1 MQKQFENRELP
12 IAVILRKVLSTF
24 IMAMISFLAFGET
37 VAVFFDSTIE
47 QHKFAAYDIKAA
59 IESRGSIVEFT
70 ELSTLKN
77 DYEGKKIVIALA
89 NNKSVDGFLKKEGGS
104 GALNM
109 GEQAYALR
117 TTSNPEKSYW
127 VIGGDVNGAM
137 YGALQIAE
145 YISFNGISG
154 TYNEDDSPYLKNRGI
169 KFNIPLDLE
178 SPTYYNSNIGTAFKM
193 ATHHVWDMDFWKTWF
208 DEMARNRYNVL
219 SLWSPHPFTAM
230 LNMEDEYP
238 GIAIQGVMGSD
249 RNGNMI
255 RVNDWTIDEKI
266 AFWQQ
271 VMQYGKERGFDIYFC
286 TWNIF
291 LSTAEDKH
299 GLTQLPANE
308 LSREYIRKCTKK
320 FFETYPDLKG
330 LGITVGERMHDI
342 TNTEKEEWAWDSY
355 GKGILEY
362 AQENPDRDLVFIH
375 RQHQGD
381 LSDILEY
388 FEPLI
393 ELPNVRFDLSFKYSK
408 ARMHATSTPGYWDEA
423 KMEQGLDRYNL
434 KSWLTLRNDDWYFLH
449 WADPQF
455 AREYVSNF
463 PEVDKYVNA
472 AYIGSDGWAFTKV
485 FTSRDNYYQKRDML
499 SIQRTWFLEKL
510 WGRALYNPSVSDD
523 LFKNHLALKYPEVSS
538 EELYQAW
545 TSASRALQLSNEQ
558 VSGTWKLDWQFW
570 PEGWTAKHG
579 EFLSLGDTRKV
590 VPMLGSNL
598 CSFENTARGNCE
610 GKVSAFTTVDRIE
623 KLAGE
628 TLNILKTLHAGSNKE
643 LELTLKNLEA
653 MAYLGLYNAHKFRT
667 VIYLEQENKKQALI
681 EFEPAYGFWKNYTNI
696 MDELFIGVQ
705 MQRNLD
711 FQNWHSQD
719 KDALHDY
726 LDLEYSV
733 KSEFD

>member
-1 MQKQFENRELP
+1 MKKQTTTRVLLP
-12 IAVILRKVLSTF
+12 IYLLCIIL
-24 IMAMISFLAFGET
+24 ISFSSITFGQT
-37 VAVFFDSTIE
+37 VGVFYDFLVP
-47 QHKFAAYDIKAA
+47 QHVFAAGDIKTAL
-59 IESRGSIVEFT
+59 ESEGFT
-70 ELSTLKN
+70 VGLNDLSSLDGNYTGIKV
-77 DYEGKKIVIALA
+77 VIALETNSLVESMLTA
-89 NNKSVDGFLKKEGGS
+89 QGGS
-104 GALNM
+104 NVSGL

-117 TTSNPEKSYW
+117 TTSTPEMSYW
-127 VIGGDVNGAM
+127 ILGGDKNGAM

-145 YISFNGISG
+145 YISFTGLSG
-154 TYNEDDSPYLKNRGI
+154 TYNEEDSPYLKNRGI
-169 KFNIPLDLE
+169 KFNIPLDVE

-193 ATHHVWDMDFWKTWF
+193 AIHNVWDMDFWLTWY

-266 AFWQQ
+266 TFWQQ
-271 VMQYGKERGFDIYFC
+271 VMKYGKERGFDIYFC

-299 GLTQLPANE
+299 GLTQLPTNE
-308 LSREYIRKCTKK
+308 LTREYIRKCTKK
-320 FFETYPDLKG
+320 FLETYPNLSG

-342 TNTEKEEWAWDSY
+342 TNAEKEEWAWDSY
-355 GKGILEY
+355 GKGIMEY

-393 ELPNVRFDLSFKYSK
+393 ELSNVRFDLSFKYSK
-408 ARMHATSTPGYWDEA
+408 ARMHASSTPGYWDAA
-423 KMEQGLDRYNL
+423 KMEQSLDRYNL
-434 KSWLTLRNDDWYFLH
+434 KSWLTIRNDDWYFLH

-463 PEVDKYVNA
+463 PEVGKYVNA
-472 AYIGSDGWAFTKV
+472 AYIGSDGWAFTRV
-485 FTSRDNYYQKRDML
+485 FTSRDKYYQNRDML
-499 SIQRTWFLEKL
+499 SIQRTWFSEKL
-510 WGRALYNPSVSDD
+510 WGRALYNPNVSDD

-538 EELYQAW
+538 DDLFQAW

-558 VSGTWKLDWQFW
+558 VSGTWKLDWQYW

-598 CSFENTARGNCE
+598 CSFENTARGNCS
-610 GKVSAFTTVDRIE
+610 GKVSAFITVDQIE

-628 TLNILKTLHAGSNKE
+628 TLNILNALNAGSNKE

-667 VIYLEQENKKQALI
+667 AIYLEQENKKQALA
-681 EFEPAYGFWKNYTNI
+681 EFSPAYGFWKNYTNI

-719 KDALHDY
+719 KDALQDY
-726 LDLEYSV
+726 LDLDYSV
-733 KSEFD
+733 K